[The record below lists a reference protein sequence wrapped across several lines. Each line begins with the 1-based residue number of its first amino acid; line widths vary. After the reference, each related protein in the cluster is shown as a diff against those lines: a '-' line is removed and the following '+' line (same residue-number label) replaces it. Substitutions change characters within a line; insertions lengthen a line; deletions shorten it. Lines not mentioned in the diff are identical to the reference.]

1 MKREGTLERSKDL
14 GWRRVGKW
22 KTLEIQETDGDE
34 CQRPPGMLETGT
46 CKQWHSR
53 SQHNILPNHPRQ
65 RGLEGKVGPP
75 ECGTGLREREYEN
88 RAGQGLCSS
97 WYQTK
102 LCIQVPCRQVFV
114 CLLFYT

>member
-1 MKREGTLERSKDL
+1 M
-14 GWRRVGKW
+14 
-22 KTLEIQETDGDE
+22 DGDE

-97 WYQTK
+97 LVSNKTLYPGPLQAGVCGFTHDKQMTTK
-102 LCIQVPCRQVFV
+102 KKAVRTMDHLTFIV
-114 CLLFYT
+114 CWL